1 MGDRRDRGAQ
11 EHAMLD
17 DARIEAIIQK
27 VMAELRQAESGPHEP
42 LPPAGAALPA
52 APAPELRHADNLFP
66 DVDSAVLAARRAFE
80 QLGGLPLALRERM
93 ISGMRRTARENAQ
106 VLARLAWEE
115 TGMGRLEDKIE
126 KNLLNANKA
135 PGTEMLTPTAWTGD
149 DGMALVEYAPYG
161 VIGSITPSTNTTSS
175 VICNAI
181 SMVAAG
187 NAAVFNGHPG
197 AKACTN
203 LTVQLLNQA
212 IVEAGGPAN
221 LVCAIAQPTIESAQE
236 LMHHPAVNLL
246 TVTGGEGVVHAAMQ
260 SGKRA
265 ICAGPGNPPVVVDE
279 TADIDEAGRGIV
291 RGASFDNNIVCI
303 VEKETFAVATVA
315 EALKRS
321 MLAHGA
327 YEIDA
332 GQLERLMKVIFTQI
346 PPPGKVGPL
355 NKSFIGKNAAVLL
368 KEIGITVGDE
378 IRLIVAE
385 VGADHPLVVT
395 EQMMPIMPLVRVRHA
410 DEGID
415 LAKKVEHGYRHT
427 AVMYSKN
434 LDALSR
440 MARVMD
446 CSIFVKNAPSL
457 AGLGSGGEGFCSF
470 TIASPTGE
478 GITNPISFSRLRRCT
493 LKDAFRI
500 V

>member
-1 MGDRRDRGAQ
+1 MGSRADRGAQ
-11 EHAMLD
+11 VHAVLD
-17 DARIEAIIQK
+17 DARIDAIIQK
-27 VMAELRQAESGPHEP
+27 VMSELRQAESGPHEP
-42 LPPAGAALPA
+42 LPPVVPAPKAG
-52 APAPELRHADNLFP
+52 PAPELRHADNGFP
-66 DVDSAVLAARRAFE
+66 DVDTAMQAARRAFE

-93 ISGMRRTARENAQ
+93 INAMRRTARENAQ

-126 KNLLNANKA
+126 KNLLNATKA
-135 PGTEMLTPTAWTGD
+135 PGPEVLTPTAWTGD

-161 VIGSITPSTNTTSS
+161 VIGSITPSTNPTSS

-187 NAAVFNGHPG
+187 NAVVFNAHPG

-203 LTVQLLNQA
+203 LAVQLLNQA

-221 LVCAIAQPTIESAQE
+221 LVCAIAEPTIESAQE
-236 LMHHPAVNLL
+236 IMRHPTVNLL
-246 TVTGGEGVVHAAMQ
+246 TVTGGEAVVHAAMH

-279 TADIDEAGRGIV
+279 TADIDQAGRGIV

-315 EALKRS
+315 EGLKHA
-321 MLAHGA
+321 MLAHGSYA
-327 YEIDA
+327 IDA
-332 GQLERLMKVIFTQI
+332 AQLDRLMKVIFTQV
-346 PPPGKVGPL
+346 PPPGKAGL
-355 NKSFIGKNAAVLL
+355 MNKAFIGKSAAVLL
-368 KEIGITVGDE
+368 KEVGISVGDE

-395 EQMMPIMPLVRVRHA
+395 EQMMPVMPLVRVRSA

-457 AGLGSGGEGFCSF
+457 AGLGAGGEGFCSF

-478 GITNPISFSRLRRCT
+478 GITNPISFSRIRRCT